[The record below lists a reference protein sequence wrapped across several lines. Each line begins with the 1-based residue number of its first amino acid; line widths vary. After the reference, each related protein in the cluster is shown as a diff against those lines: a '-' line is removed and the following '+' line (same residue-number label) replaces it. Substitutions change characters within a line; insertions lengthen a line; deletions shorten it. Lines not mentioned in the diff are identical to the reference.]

1 MMRSRRWLA
10 SLSILIA
17 ISWPGL
23 SFAKSEAER
32 ELMELREAIRESR
45 ERVAAYE
52 REQRGLLETL
62 EALDRAIFGLG
73 RQVTQARLDI
83 ERTRQTL
90 KDVESEAVEIRK
102 RRAKLEGA
110 MSSRAVALYK
120 AGSLGSV
127 QLLFAAEGLQDL
139 LSRLHTLKLLLG
151 HDAKL
156 LEQHRVESVAL
167 VDAEARAREA
177 LRGRD
182 AALARLRER
191 SAQLAQERE
200 TKRELVARVHLD
212 RSNERAALVEME
224 TAGRALEE
232 TLVSLGQKPERSFTV
247 KGPAFEELRKEL
259 PLPVEGRIVESFG
272 LVVDAEFK
280 TETFRNGVS
289 FEARQGASVRAVAR
303 GQVRF
308 AGWFRGY
315 GKLVIIDHGGEYFTV
330 MGHLEEI
337 RVDVGDEVRPRSVIG
352 TVGDTGSLVGP
363 RLYFEVRRGGEPQ
376 DPGEWLHVQETG

>member
-1 MMRSRRWLA
+1 
-10 SLSILIA
+10 
-17 ISWPGL
+17 
-23 SFAKSEAER
+23 
-32 ELMELREAIRESR
+32 
-45 ERVAAYE
+45 
-52 REQRGLLETL
+52 
-62 EALDRAIFGLG
+62 
-73 RQVTQARLDI
+73 
-83 ERTRQTL
+83 
-90 KDVESEAVEIRK
+90 VESEAVEIRK
-102 RRAKLEGA
+102 RRAKLERA
-110 MSSRAVALYK
+110 MSGRAVALYK

-156 LEQHRVESVAL
+156 LERHRIETAAL

-177 LRGRD
+177 LRERD
-182 AALARLRER
+182 AALEVLRER